1 MSIIAKN
8 YQEIVEENS
17 CLQKKTIR
25 KPKRRNQYTVE
36 FKFGSN
42 INTEILRDY
51 LEVYYNIPPQ
61 IAEIQVIRL
70 YSNIQ
75 FPNDFKFQAKLGN
88 LSVDPHSYNYKVIRI
103 DKKNNLTIFTLE
115 TIDHPFTPFEQF
127 FQKIQSSNPRLA
139 QSFSAFNTRN
149 LDTNTYKQT
158 KEKFIEDFELQLDSA
173 FTCYLYKL
181 KNGVCKTIQRVI
193 NDKFM
198 DLLGI
203 SYSMLEDHVLSTST
217 LPFSTYID
225 PNDDV
230 SEILSGLFEGNLK
243 QDIRTR
249 EVMNYNG
256 QIFHS
261 RVQNKSF
268 FTYDEEENAYY
279 EYAYYIYDCDPRW
292 LTKQRVMRNQEEY
305 FNEKWFNQD
314 KLRIRLASED
324 SQSTQCNKNCR
335 YKELDF

>member
-8 YQEIVEENS
+8 YQEIVEESS

-25 KPKRRNQYTVE
+25 KPKRRNQYTVD

-42 INTEILRDY
+42 VSTDKLRSY
-51 LEVYYNIPPQ
+51 VEAYFKIPASV
-61 IAEIQVIRL
+61 AEKQVIRL
-70 YSNIQ
+70 FSNIQ
-75 FPNDFKFQAKLGN
+75 FPNDFNQQAKLGN

-103 DKKNNLTIFTLE
+103 DKKNKLTIFTLE
-115 TIDHPFTPFEQF
+115 TIDNPFTPFEQF
-127 FQKIQSSNPRLA
+127 FQKIQTCNPRLA
-139 QSFSAFNTRN
+139 LSFQAFNQRN
-149 LDTNTYKQT
+149 LDVNTYKQT
-158 KEKFIEDFELQLDSA
+158 KEQFIEDFEAQLDQP

-181 KNGVCKTIQRVI
+181 KNGVCSTIQRVI

-203 SYSMLEDHVLSTST
+203 SYMMLEDHVLSTNI

-225 PNDDV
+225 PYDDV
-230 SEILSGLFEGNLK
+230 CEILSGLFEGNLK

-256 QIFHS
+256 QIFHA

-268 FTYDEEENAYY
+268 FTYNEEEDAYY

-292 LTKQRVMRNQEEY
+292 LTTQRVMRNQEEY
-305 FNEKWFNQD
+305 FNEKWFQQD
-314 KLRIRLASED
+314 KLRTRLVSED
-324 SQSTQCNKNCR
+324 SQTIFSNRNCGF
-335 YKELDF
+335 KQLDF

>member
-8 YQEIVEENS
+8 YMEIVEESS
-17 CLQKKTIR
+17 CLQKKSIR

-42 INTEILRDY
+42 INTDKLRNY
-51 LEVYYNIPPQ
+51 VEVYFNIPAS
-61 IAEIQVIRL
+61 IAEKQVIRL

-75 FPNDFKFQAKLGN
+75 FPNDYKQQAKLGC

-115 TIDHPFTPFEQF
+115 TIDNPFTPFDEF
-127 FQKIQSSNPRLA
+127 LKKIQQCNPRLA
-139 QSFSAFNTRN
+139 QSFQAFNQRN
-149 LDTNTYKQT
+149 LDSNTYKQT
-158 KEKFIEDFELQLDSA
+158 KEKIIEDFELQLEQP

-181 KNGVCKTIQRVI
+181 KNGVCTTIQRVI

-203 SYSMLEDHVLSTST
+203 SYLMLEDHVLQTNI

-230 SEILSGLFEGNLK
+230 CEIISGFFEGNLK

-256 QIFHS
+256 QIFHC
-261 RVQNKSF
+261 RVQNISF
-268 FTYDEEENAYY
+268 FTFNDEENAYY

-292 LTKQRVMRNQEEY
+292 LTKQRVQRNQQEY
-305 FNEKWFNQD
+305 FNEKWINQD
-314 KLRIRLASED
+314 KLRTRLVSED
-324 SQSTQCNKNCR
+324 SQSILSNRNCGF
-335 YKELDF
+335 KQLNF